1 MSFLDVL
8 HGIFGTNPAANSQPQ
23 RSSSL
28 RGNTA
33 SSGNRHRL
41 GCKVAGNKIV
51 RSAKRSRV
59 KAIDSTGQISVEG
72 LNEIVSQVLDLAQRV
87 HAVAGQAESAVLRAE
102 AAVLKADTAVTKA
115 ETASSRADASF
126 SKADSACSRAEVA
139 VLKAEAAAKRSELA
153 ANKAGLAAGKSELA
167 AAGREPA
174 IVTEED
180 NKTKKLNNPVSQ
192 IALMGMKLRSGMKNL
207 DGTLLNDEEGPIDS
221 EYYKGSE
228 PVHEWATSFGRE
240 DVASGLVTVDGEN
253 SIPKVAPFIMQP
265 AEKPSQERQ
274 KTARSVEVTKKADS

>member
-1 MSFLDVL
+1 MSIKNLW
-8 HGIFGTNPAANSQPQ
+8 HGIFGTGPTVNPQPQ
-23 RSSSL
+23 RSPQSGS
-28 RGNTA
+28 TA
-33 SSGNRHRL
+33 SVGNRHRFK
-41 GCKVAGNKIV
+41 GKVAGNKV
-51 RSAKRSRV
+51 TRSPKRSRV

-139 VLKAEAAAKRSELA
+139 VLKAEAASKRSELA

-167 AAGREPA
+167 AAGRESVE
-174 IVTEED
+174 VTEED
-180 NKTKKLNNPVSQ
+180 NRTKKLNNPVSQ

-207 DGTLLNDEEGPIDS
+207 DGKVMNDEDGSIDND
-221 EYYKGSE
+221 YYNSGE
-228 PVHEWATSFGRE
+228 PVQEWAASFGRE

-253 SIPKVAPFIMQP
+253 TIPKVAPFIMQP
-265 AEKPSQERQ
+265 VEKPTKGRLKSDRP
-274 KTARSVEVTKKADS
+274 VEVTKKADS